1 MRALTRQTLLNQER
15 VTEELVRE
23 RYEMSIGKNF
33 EANGLRRGTAAP
45 RPVSEDLKN
54 LKMPTLILWGAQDS
68 GAALERSLLLL
79 QRIPGAELHIFDRA
93 AHWVQWDQADRF
105 NTLVRDFLRG

>member
-1 MRALTRQTLLNQER
+1 MQTLLNHEH
-15 VTEELVRE
+15 VTEDLVRE

-33 EANGLRRGTAAP
+33 EANNRRRGTPAP
-45 RPVSEDLKN
+45 RPVTDDLRN
-54 LKMPTLILWGAQDS
+54 LKVPTLILWGAQDS

-79 QRIPGAELHIFDRA
+79 ERIPGAEMHIFDRC

-105 NTLVRDFLRG
+105 NTIVRDFLRA